1 MQEEKR
7 VLDGLQISA
16 VITAVTETSWN
27 RKEKSMPALLA
38 LW

>member
-16 VITAVTETSWN
+16 VITVVMETSWN
-27 RKEKSMPALLA
+27 RKEKSLTALLS

>member
-7 VLDGLQISA
+7 VPDGLQISA
-16 VITAVTETSWN
+16 MSTAVTETSWN
-27 RKEKSMPALLA
+27 RKEKSLAALLA